1 MGDYFGGPGEIFDAG
16 GNYFDASDFD
26 DYEEGS
32 AESESESESE
42 SGSGTTYDGTNA
54 ADTMDKSSETAA
66 WNFNGFSGNDT
77 FIGGSGN
84 DVFWGAVG
92 NDTLT
97 GNAGSDTFYF
107 ADNTEGTDT
116 ITDFSTSGDTLK
128 FAQPF
133 GSSYT
138 RSSYTTDSGANGST
152 FNIGLNSGQLPKV
165 FNFTAN
171 NSSYSSAAGTKSFLS
186 GLKVTTDGSTSIS
199 STETF
204 VVVTGDGT
212 HSAVY
217 GWTDTGDGVVSN
229 GELFSL
235 AVLSNV
241 DNDTLSSANFAFG
254 TI

>member
-1 MGDYFGGPGEIFDAG
+1 MEQMQPILWTSRAKLQLGH
-16 GNYFDASDFD
+16 
-26 DYEEGS
+26 
-32 AESESESESE
+32 
-42 SGSGTTYDGTNA
+42 
-54 ADTMDKSSETAA
+54 
-66 WNFNGFSGNDT
+66 FNGFSGNDT
-77 FIGGSGN
+77 FTGGSGN

-116 ITDFSTSGDTLK
+116 ITDFSTSGDILK

-171 NSSYSSAAGTKSFLS
+171 NSS
-186 GLKVTTDGSTSIS
+186 
-199 STETF
+199 
-204 VVVTGDGT
+204 
-212 HSAVY
+212 
-217 GWTDTGDGVVSN
+217 
-229 GELFSL
+229 
-235 AVLSNV
+235 
-241 DNDTLSSANFAFG
+241 
-254 TI
+254 